1 MTDESETTRRARRVL
16 ERVLVV
22 IRALSAMES
31 PEVVDEVRRLALEE
45 GGELGDERAG
55 RRPALPFPDEL
66 LEIAVREA
74 AYPLERRIAELEREV
89 RRRSDD
95 ERGSSSSDK

>member
-31 PEVVDEVRRLALEE
+31 PEVVAEVRRLALEE
-45 GGELGDERAG
+45 GGEL
-55 RRPALPFPDEL
+55 PALPFPDEL
-66 LEIAVREA
+66 LEIAAREA
-74 AYPLERRIAELEREV
+74 VYPIEVRLLALEREARE
-89 RRRSDD
+89 RRAATASDD
-95 ERGSSSSDK
+95 TTSGAPRGSRS